1 MMPQHSVKGCELMR
15 PAASRLLTFRWGR
28 STGCCQAFY
37 GNHWGWSRGVYD
49 NKSLVSRDR
58 NDGTHYLRAIP
69 PQKLSVPR
77 VLMVT

>member
-1 MMPQHSVKGCELMR
+1 M
-15 PAASRLLTFRWGR
+15 
-28 STGCCQAFY
+28 
-37 GNHWGWSRGVYD
+37 YD